1 MNAAQL
7 PPAMAEIVDIF
18 TSSPPR
24 DRLELL
30 LEYSEGLP
38 KLPERYVAHPELLEQ
53 VPECQSRLFAA
64 VEIDD
69 SGKVELFFDA
79 PLESPTTRGFAGILH
94 TGLNGLPAE
103 QVLNVPVDLSADL
116 GLAEVVSPLRVRG
129 AVALLSRVQRQ
140 IRRHLDADAARELAA
155 EGQPNSLSVAS
166 SGTPSK

>member
-1 MNAAQL
+1 MSAAQL
-7 PPAMAEIVDIF
+7 PPAMAEIVEIF

-38 KLPERYVAHPELLEQ
+38 RLPERYVVHPELLEQ

-69 SGKVELFFDA
+69 SRNVELFFEA

-94 TGLNGLPAE
+94 AGLNGLRAE
-103 QVLNVPVDLSADL
+103 QVLDVPVDLSADL

-129 AVALLSRVQRQ
+129 AVALLSRVQNQ
-140 IRRHLDADAARELAA
+140 IRRQLQAETSNSTSAD
-155 EGQPNSLSVAS
+155 QPNSLSVAS